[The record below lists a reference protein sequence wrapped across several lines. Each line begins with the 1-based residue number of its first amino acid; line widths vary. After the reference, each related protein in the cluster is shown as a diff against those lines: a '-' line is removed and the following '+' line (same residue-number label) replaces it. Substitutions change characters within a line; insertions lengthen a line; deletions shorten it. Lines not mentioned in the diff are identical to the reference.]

1 MRIVIA
7 GIDGYLGWPLAQHL
21 ASRGHEIAGIDR
33 FLRRAWV
40 DEMGG
45 TSAIPVAA
53 WDDRAAYFGERF
65 GSALTFSAADLC
77 DYAAVHELLASFR
90 PDAIVHLGEMPSAP
104 YSMMDVQHAVFTQQN
119 NVVGTLNLLFAMR
132 DVAPDAHLVK
142 LGTMGEYGTP
152 NVDIPEGFFDIEYR
166 GRKDR
171 LPFPRQANSMYHLS
185 KVHDSA
191 NVTFAC
197 RVWGLRS
204 TDIMQGV
211 VYGTRVTAMD
221 TSDPRASTRLDFD
234 QCFGTALNRYCTQA
248 VIGEP
253 LTVYGTGGQQRG
265 FLPLRD
271 SIQCLTIAL
280 DHPPERGEYR
290 VFNQFEDVYDV
301 ATLADKVRAVGRSLG
316 LDARI
321 VHLENPRTEVEQHHY
336 RPDHDH
342 LRNLGYQPTSDME
355 TELAD
360 VLSDLIPHR
369 ERIAERRTVL
379 APDIR
384 WTGER
389 RQMSTL
395 ADGAAPASAPSGSA
409 STTATT
415 ASAATAAPATAA
427 RARAASGAS
436 RA

>member
-7 GIDGYLGWPLAQHL
+7 GIDGYLGWPLALHL
-21 ASRGHEIAGIDR
+21 AARGHEVAGVDR

-40 DEMGG
+40 EEMGG
-45 TSAIPVAA
+45 VSAIPVAS
-53 WDDRAAYFGERF
+53 WDDRAAYFRARF
-65 GSALTFSAADLC
+65 GRELVFRDGDLC
-77 DYAAVHELLASFR
+77 DYPVVHELLASFA
-90 PDAIVHLGEMPSAP
+90 PEAIVHLGEMPSAP
-104 YSMMDVQHAVFTQQN
+104 YSMMDVGHAIFTQRN
-119 NVVGTLNLLFAMR
+119 NVESTLNLLFAMR

-152 NVDIPEGFFDIEYR
+152 NLDIPEGFFEVEYR

-171 LPFPRQANSMYHLS
+171 LPFPRQANSWYHLS

-211 VYGTRVTAMD
+211 VYGTRIEAMD
-221 TSDPRASTRLDFD
+221 LDDPRCRTRLDFD
-234 QCFGTALNRYCTQA
+234 QCFGTALNRYCAQA

-253 LTVYGTGGQQRG
+253 LTVYGSGGQTRG

-271 SIQCLTIAL
+271 SIQCLTLAL
-280 DHPPERGEYR
+280 ENPPAKSEYR

-301 ATLADKVRAVGRSLG
+301 ATLAGKVQSVGRSLG
-316 LDARI
+316 LDPRI
-321 VHLENPRTEVEQHHY
+321 VHLENPRTEVERHHY
-336 RPDHDH
+336 KPDHEH
-342 LRNLGYQPTSDME
+342 LLALGYQPTRDME

-360 VLSDLIPHR
+360 VLADLIPQR
-369 ERIAERRTVL
+369 ERIAERRAVL

-384 WTGER
+384 WSGER
-389 RQMSTL
+389 KRMDAL
-395 ADGAAPASAPSGSA
+395 DEAEGESATRP
-409 STTATT
+409 
-415 ASAATAAPATAA
+415 
-427 RARAASGAS
+427 RAHRAASGGA
-436 RA
+436 

>member
-21 ASRGHEIAGIDR
+21 ASHGHEIAGIDR

-40 DEMGG
+40 EEMGG
-45 TSAIPVAA
+45 ESAIPVAG
-53 WDDRAAYFGERF
+53 WNDRAAYFRERT
-65 GSALTFSAADLC
+65 GRDLC
-77 DYAAVHELLASFR
+77 EYAVVRDLLASFR

-104 YSMMDVQHAVFTQQN
+104 YSMMDVHHAVFTQQN

-132 DVAPDAHLVK
+132 DVAHEAHLVK

-152 NVDIPEGFFDIEYR
+152 NVDIPEGFFEIEYR

-211 VYGTRVTAMD
+211 VYGTRVAAMD
-221 TSDPRASTRLDFD
+221 PDDPRARTRLDFD
-234 QCFGTALNRYCTQA
+234 QCFGTALNRYCAQA

-253 LTVYGTGGQQRG
+253 LSVYGTGGQKRG

-271 SIQCLTIAL
+271 SIQCLTLAL
-280 DHPPERGEYR
+280 ENPPQRGEYR

-301 ATLADKVRAVGRSLG
+301 ATLARKVQAVGRTLG
-316 LDARI
+316 LDPRI
-321 VHLENPRTEVEQHHY
+321 VHLENPRAEIEQHHY
-336 RPDHDH
+336 KPDHEH
-342 LRNLGYQPTSDME
+342 LRNLGYRPTRDME

-369 ERIAERRTVL
+369 ERIARHRAVL

-384 WTGER
+384 WSGER
-389 RQMSTL
+389 RQMGILPVEEVSNTP
-395 ADGAAPASAPSGSA
+395 AASP
-409 STTATT
+409 
-415 ASAATAAPATAA
+415 
-427 RARAASGAS
+427 RAQRAASGAS

>member
-7 GIDGYLGWPLAQHL
+7 GIDGYLGWPLALHL
-21 ASRGHEIAGIDR
+21 AARGHEVAGIDR

-40 DEMGG
+40 EEMGG
-45 TSAIPVAA
+45 TSAIPVAS
-53 WDDRAAYFGERF
+53 WSERAACFASRF
-65 GSALTFSAADLC
+65 GRPLVFRDGDLC
-77 DYAAVHELLASFR
+77 DYPVVHELLASFR

-104 YSMMDVQHAVFTQQN
+104 YSMMDVAHAVFTQRN
-119 NVVGTLNLLFAMR
+119 NVESTLNLLFAMR

-152 NVDIPEGFFDIEYR
+152 NLDIPEGFFEVEYR

-171 LPFPRQANSMYHLS
+171 LPFPRQANSWYHLS

-211 VYGTRVTAMD
+211 VYGTRVEAMD
-221 TSDPRASTRLDFD
+221 LDDPRCRTRLDFD
-234 QCFGTALNRYCTQA
+234 QCFGTALNRYCAQA

-253 LTVYGTGGQQRG
+253 LSVYGTGGQKRG

-271 SIQCLTIAL
+271 SIQCLTLAL
-280 DHPPERGEYR
+280 ENPPAQGEYR

-301 ATLADKVRAVGRSLG
+301 ATLAAKVQAVGRALG
-316 LDARI
+316 LDPRV
-321 VHLENPRTEVEQHHY
+321 VHLENPRTEIERHHY
-336 RPDHDH
+336 KPDHEH
-342 LRNLGYQPTSDME
+342 LLALGYRPTRDMD

-360 VLSDLIPHR
+360 VLADLIPHR
-369 ERIAERRTVL
+369 ERIAERRAVL

-384 WTGER
+384 WSGER
-389 RQMSTL
+389 KQMGTL
-395 ADGAAPASAPSGSA
+395 AGAGE
-409 STTATT
+409 
-415 ASAATAAPATAA
+415 TAAEEGAH
-427 RARAASGAS
+427 RQRVQRAASGRS
-436 RA
+436 

>member
-21 ASRGHEIAGIDR
+21 AARGHEVAGVDR

-40 DEMGG
+40 EEMSGV
-45 TSAIPVAA
+45 SAIPVAT
-53 WDDRAAYFGERF
+53 WDERAAYFQARF
-65 GSALTFSAADLC
+65 GHELVFRAGDLC
-77 DYAAVHELLASFR
+77 DYSVVHELLASFA

-104 YSMMDVQHAVFTQQN
+104 YSMMDVGHAIFTQRN
-119 NVVGTLNLLFAMR
+119 NVESTLNLLFAMR
-132 DVAPDAHLVK
+132 DVTPSAHLVK

-152 NVDIPEGFFDIEYR
+152 NLDIPEGFFEVEYR

-171 LPFPRQANSMYHLS
+171 LPFPRQANSWYHLS

-211 VYGTRVTAMD
+211 VYGTRVEAMD
-221 TSDPRASTRLDFD
+221 LDDPRCRTRLDFD

-253 LTVYGTGGQQRG
+253 LTVYGSGGQQRG

-271 SIQCLTIAL
+271 SIQCLTLAL
-280 DHPPERGEYR
+280 ENPPAAGEYR

-301 ATLADKVRAVGRSLG
+301 ATLAAKVQSVGRSLG
-316 LDARI
+316 LDPRI
-321 VHLENPRTEVEQHHY
+321 VHLENPRTEVERHHY
-336 RPDHDH
+336 KPDHEH
-342 LRNLGYQPTSDME
+342 LLALGYQPTRDME

-360 VLSDLIPHR
+360 VLADLIPHR
-369 ERIAERRTVL
+369 ERIAERRAVL

-384 WTGER
+384 WSGER
-389 RQMSTL
+389 KQMDAL
-395 ADGAAPASAPSGSA
+395 GDADD
-409 STTATT
+409 
-415 ASAATAAPATAA
+415 ASAARP
-427 RARAASGAS
+427 RAHRAASGGA
-436 RA
+436 

>member
-7 GIDGYLGWPLAQHL
+7 GIDGYLGWPLTQHL
-21 ASRGHEIAGIDR
+21 AARGHEIAGIDR

-40 DEMGG
+40 EEMDGE
-45 TSAIPVAA
+45 SAIPIAG
-53 WDDRAAYFGERF
+53 WDDRAAYFREHF
-65 GSALTFSAADLC
+65 GRELTFSAGDLC
-77 DYAAVHELLASFR
+77 EYAVVHELLESFR

-104 YSMMDVQHAVFTQQN
+104 YSMMDVHHAVFTQRN
-119 NVVGTLNLLFAMR
+119 NVESTLNLLFAMR

-152 NVDIPEGFFDIEYR
+152 NVDIPEGFFEIEYR

-171 LPFPRQANSMYHLS
+171 LPFPRQANSIYHLS

-211 VYGTRVTAMD
+211 VYGTRVEAMAAD
-221 TSDPRASTRLDFD
+221 DPRARTRLDFD
-234 QCFGTALNRYCTQA
+234 QCFGTALNRYCAQA

-253 LTVYGTGGQQRG
+253 LTVYGTGGQKRG

-271 SIQCLTIAL
+271 SIQCLTLAL
-280 DHPPERGEYR
+280 ENAPARGEYR

-301 ATLADKVRAVGRSLG
+301 ATLAKTVQTVGRRLG
-316 LDARI
+316 LDPRI
-321 VHLENPRTEVEQHHY
+321 VHLENPRAEIERHHY
-336 RPDHDH
+336 KPDHEH
-342 LRNLGYQPTSDME
+342 LLNLGYQPTRDME

-360 VLSDLIPHR
+360 VLSDLIPQR
-369 ERIAERRTVL
+369 ERIAQRRAVL

-384 WTGER
+384 WSGER
-389 RQMSTL
+389 KQMSAL
-395 ADGAAPASAPSGSA
+395 SDDAPAP
-409 STTATT
+409 TT
-415 ASAATAAPATAA
+415 PARP
-427 RARAASGAS
+427 RAQRAASGAS

>member
-21 ASRGHEIAGIDR
+21 AAREHEVAGVDL
-33 FLRRAWV
+33 FLRRRWV
-40 DEMGG
+40 DEMAGV
-45 TSAIPVAA
+45 SAIPVAS
-53 WDDRAAYFGERF
+53 WDERAQYFRTRF
-65 GSALTFSAADLC
+65 GRELVFRAGDLC
-77 DYAAVHELLASFR
+77 EYAVVHQLLADFR

-119 NVVGTLNLLFAMR
+119 NVVGTLNLLFALR
-132 DVAPDAHLVK
+132 DVTPDAHLVK

-152 NVDIPEGFFDIEYR
+152 NLDIPEGFFEVEYR
-166 GRKDR
+166 GRRDT
-171 LPFPRQANSMYHLS
+171 LPFPRQANSWYHLS

-211 VYGTRVTAMD
+211 VYGTRVEAMD
-221 TSDPRASTRLDFD
+221 LDDQRCRTRLDFD
-234 QCFGTALNRYCTQA
+234 QCFGTALNRYCAQA

-253 LTVYGTGGQQRG
+253 LSVYGSGGQKRG

-271 SIQCLTIAL
+271 SIQCLTLAL
-280 DHPPERGEYR
+280 ENPPARGEYR

-301 ATLADKVRAVGRSLG
+301 ATLAAKVQQVARGLG

-321 VHLENPRTEVEQHHY
+321 TRLENPRTETEHHHY
-336 RPDHDH
+336 APDHEH
-342 LRNLGYQPTSDME
+342 LLALGYQPTRDMD

-360 VLSDLIPHR
+360 VLADLIPHR
-369 ERIAERRTVL
+369 ERIAERRAVL
-379 APDIR
+379 EPDIR
-384 WTGER
+384 WSGER
-389 RQMSTL
+389 KKVGSL
-395 ADGAAPASAPSGSA
+395 DEAAAPG
-409 STTATT
+409 TR
-415 ASAATAAPATAA
+415 A
-427 RARAASGAS
+427 RVQRAASGAGS
-436 RA
+436 

>member
-21 ASRGHEIAGIDR
+21 ASRGHQIAGVDR
-33 FLRRAWV
+33 FLRRRWV
-40 DEMGG
+40 DEVGG
-45 TSAIPVAA
+45 VSAIPIAS
-53 WDDRAAYFGERF
+53 WPERAIYFRERF
-65 GSALTFSAADLC
+65 GQEVEFRDGDLC
-77 DYAAVHELLASFR
+77 EYAVVHELLGAFR

-104 YSMMDVQHAVFTQQN
+104 YSMMDVEHAVFTQRN
-119 NVVGTLNLLFAMR
+119 NVESTLNLLFAMR

-152 NVDIPEGFFDIEYR
+152 NLDIPEGFFEVEYR

-171 LPFPRQANSMYHLS
+171 LPFPRQANSWYHLS

-211 VYGTRVTAMD
+211 VYGTRVPAMD
-221 TSDPRASTRLDFD
+221 HDDPRGRTRLDFD
-234 QCFGTALNRYCTQA
+234 QCFGTALNRYCAQA

-271 SIQCLTIAL
+271 SIQCLTLAL
-280 DHPPERGEYR
+280 ENPPARGEYR

-301 ATLADKVRAVGRSLG
+301 ATLAKKVQAVGRTLG
-316 LDARI
+316 LEPEI
-321 VHLENPRTEVEQHHY
+321 VHLENPRAEAERHHY
-336 RPDHDH
+336 RPDHEH
-342 LRNLGYQPTSDME
+342 LLKLGYQPTRDME

-360 VLSDLIPHR
+360 VLQDLLPHR
-369 ERIAERRTVL
+369 ERIAERRDVL

-384 WTGER
+384 WSGER
-389 RQMSTL
+389 KRV
-395 ADGAAPASAPSGSA
+395 AALDDDSARA
-409 STTATT
+409 ATT
-415 ASAATAAPATAA
+415 PAQAP
-427 RARAASGAS
+427 RAQRAASGAS
-436 RA
+436 

>member
-21 ASRGHEIAGIDR
+21 AARGHEIAGIDR

-40 DEMGG
+40 EEMAGE
-45 TSAIPVAA
+45 SAIPIAG
-53 WDDRAAYFGERF
+53 WDDRAAYFREHF
-65 GSALTFSAADLC
+65 GRELTFSAGDLC
-77 DYAAVHELLASFR
+77 EYAVVHELLESFR

-104 YSMMDVQHAVFTQQN
+104 YSMMDVHHAVFTQRN
-119 NVVGTLNLLFAMR
+119 NVESTLNLLFAMR

-152 NVDIPEGFFDIEYR
+152 NVDIPEGFFEIEYR

-171 LPFPRQANSMYHLS
+171 LPFPRQANSIYHLS

-211 VYGTRVTAMD
+211 VYGTRVEAMAAD
-221 TSDPRASTRLDFD
+221 DPRARTRLDFD
-234 QCFGTALNRYCTQA
+234 QCFGTALNRYCAQA

-253 LTVYGTGGQQRG
+253 LTVYGTGGQKRG

-271 SIQCLTIAL
+271 SIQCLTLAL
-280 DHPPERGEYR
+280 ENAPARGEYR

-301 ATLADKVRAVGRSLG
+301 ATLAKTVQTVGRRLG
-316 LDARI
+316 LDPRI
-321 VHLENPRTEVEQHHY
+321 VHLENPRAEIEHHHY
-336 RPDHDH
+336 KPDHEH
-342 LRNLGYQPTSDME
+342 LLNLGYQPTRDME

-360 VLSDLIPHR
+360 VLSDLIPQR
-369 ERIAERRTVL
+369 ERIARHRSVL

-384 WTGER
+384 WSGER
-389 RQMSTL
+389 KQMSAL
-395 ADGAAPASAPSGSA
+395 PDDAAEAAPARP
-409 STTATT
+409 
-415 ASAATAAPATAA
+415 
-427 RARAASGAS
+427 RAQRAASGAS